1 MSCPFFGVYAIVQNI
16 NIPLILQPQFLLF
29 LCLISWAQVRVF
41 KTVPPGL
48 ISANTILVSIL
59 REQTP
64 LVCGAAH
71 VYISLARL
79 RGFRGWNDLRCKG
92 KNRSQLVCHAVSDS
106 IDLLRIMQPSFE
118 AGNGR
123 PIQFFGIF
131 SSVLLS
137 TALL

>member
-79 RGFRGWNDLRCKG
+79 RGLRGRNDLRCKG
-92 KNRSQLVCHAVSDS
+92 KKKSLVRHAMSDS
-106 IDLLRIMQPSFE
+106 IDLFCITQPSFE